1 MNVTTV
7 VGVGPFHHRLSSVV
21 LACSICLFALI
32 FSPTAISLDCSSEN
46 IELADQADVNLF
58 QQAYGAGGVCDTVTG
73 YLDIYDGPG
82 TDITDLSPLSGLRE
96 VRGNLTVESN
106 DELLTLK
113 GLEGII
119 RVGGDLQISYNGQLS
134 ECSAI
139 YGLITADPTSFAGVS
154 GGIYISS
161 NASGCSS
168 VSQIVDATRYEL
180 EACPV
185 IGYNDTGEVAI
196 YTVETQ
202 DDVEN
207 LRQLLGGTC
216 NSLGGVLNIG
226 RTWTGGGS
234 TDITDL
240 RALSWIKHVDA
251 LAVDDNPYLYSLSGL
266 DNLVGGIQF
275 IYLWL
280 TPINTLDPLGDIERI
295 TRYDEIYYDGLIAFG
310 TNLRT
315 LSPLADLS
323 VDGSLYPR
331 WDLVGNPVLA
341 SCEWPADFYP
351 SVDLFFNSV
360 GCNSQD
366 EIIEYWGLP
375 RFSLTPTVSPELG
388 LSPGG
393 GVLYLNNTSM
403 LNYASYLFA
412 GSPPVY
418 VVGSTGSV
426 SIPVPE
432 GAGYSIPLY
441 ASEAS
446 FVTDCQ
452 GGYSESEQAF
462 VMDPFSKD
470 CSFDASLKV
479 DLAAEEVPGSLVQ
492 PGTACKAVTPGAKE
506 KIEWRDNGVI
516 NMSDASVDVVCPLM
530 RSSYLTESD
539 RYLDDINA
547 YVTVM
552 SLEGTPEDD
561 IRCSQSMSGPSPD
574 FVVEPYDPQF
584 WVHRRSLLYGE
595 TTVKLTDYVDSVAAS
610 FSIECTLPPGT
621 GISGLRVDSY

>member
-1 MNVTTV
+1 MNVATAV
-7 VGVGPFHHRLSSVV
+7 EVRPFHRRLSSAV

-32 FSPTAISLDCSSEN
+32 FSPSAISLDCSSEN

-106 DELLTLK
+106 DELLTLN
-113 GLEGII
+113 GLEGIS
-119 RVGGDLQISYNGQLS
+119 RVGGDLRISYNGQLA

-139 YGLITADPTSFAGVS
+139 YALITADPTSFSGVS
-154 GGIYISS
+154 GGVYISN

-196 YTVETQ
+196 YAVETQ

-251 LAVDDNPYLYSLSGL
+251 LAVDDNPDLYSLSGL

-275 IYLWL
+275 IYLWF
-280 TPINTLDPLGDIERI
+280 TPIRSLDPLGDIERI

-315 LSPLADLS
+315 LSPIADLS
-323 VDGSLYPR
+323 VDGSIFPR
-331 WDLVGNPVLA
+331 WDLWLNPVLA
-341 SCEWPADFYP
+341 SCEWPSDFYP

-375 RFSLTPTVSPELG
+375 RFSLTPTASPGLE

-393 GVLYLNNTSM
+393 GVLYLTNTVV
-403 LNYASYLFA
+403 LNFA
-412 GSPPVY
+412 PQLWTASPPAY
-418 VVGSTGSV
+418 VLGPTGSI
-426 SIPVPE
+426 SISVPE
-432 GAGYSIPLY
+432 GARYNIPLY

-452 GGYSESEQAF
+452 GSYSEDEQAF
-462 VMDPFSKD
+462 VTDPMTKD
-470 CSFDASLKV
+470 CSFDASLKI
-479 DLAAEEVPGSLVQ
+479 DLAAEEVPGSLVL
-492 PGTACKAVTPGAKE
+492 PGTVCKAVTPGAKE
-506 KIEWRDNGVI
+506 QIEWRDNGII
-516 NMSDASVDVVCPLM
+516 NMSDASVDVVCPLL
-530 RSSYLTESD
+530 RTSYLTELD
-539 RYLDDINA
+539 RFLDDINA

-552 SLEGTPEDD
+552 SLEGTPDDD
-561 IRCSQSMSGPSPD
+561 IRCSQSMSAPSPD
-574 FVVEPYDPQF
+574 FVVEPYDPLF

-595 TTVKLTDYVDSVAAS
+595 TTVKLTDYVDSVAGS
-610 FSIECTLPPGT
+610 SSIECTLPPGT